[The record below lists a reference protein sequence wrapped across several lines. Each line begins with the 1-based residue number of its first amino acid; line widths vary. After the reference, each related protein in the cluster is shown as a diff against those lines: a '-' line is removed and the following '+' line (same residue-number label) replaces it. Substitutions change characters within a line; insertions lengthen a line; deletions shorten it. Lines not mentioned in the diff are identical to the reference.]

1 MAADDGSATMVST
14 GSIDTARVD
23 QIAETAFGYL
33 SGTIVAG
40 MIYLGDELGL
50 YRALRDAEPL
60 TSEELAQRT
69 RLNERWLREWL
80 RGQAAAGL
88 LDYRGN
94 DRFQLSAEA
103 ALVLADEENPA
114 SLIGAFSDLPE
125 QLLMLNRACD
135 SFRTGIGFTYDDGGE
150 GVARSVE
157 RMLGPW
163 NKTLLITEAL
173 PKLGGV
179 VEKLQAGAKVADVGC
194 GGAIA
199 AIAMAQAFP
208 RSAFHG
214 YDNSTHALRRAAANV
229 EAAGVGNVFVHDIAA
244 EPLPADASFD
254 LITCLDCLHDM
265 ARPDLAAA
273 AIRRAI
279 KPDGVWFIVDIEASA
294 EFEENLANPL
304 APLMY
309 GYSIATCMAS
319 SASTPDGLAL
329 GTVGLPEPK
338 MRELVTAAGF
348 SRFQRVAGLEHPFNA
363 YYEARP

>member
-1 MAADDGSATMVST
+1 MTTTERA
-14 GSIDTARVD
+14 IDPTRVEHL
-23 QIAETAFGYL
+23 AETAFGYL
-33 SGTIVAG
+33 TGAIVAG

-50 YRALRDAEPL
+50 YRTLRGAGPTTSDEAAKL
-60 TSEELAQRT
+60 TGLS
-69 RLNERWLREWL
+69 ERWLREWL
-80 RGQAAAGL
+80 RGQVAAGL
-88 LDYRGN
+88 FDYRGEG
-94 DRFQLSAEA
+94 RYELSAEA

-125 QLLMLNRACD
+125 QLLALKRARD

-163 NKTLLITEAL
+163 NKTALITEAL
-173 PKLGGV
+173 PKLGV
-179 VEKLQAGAKVADVGC
+179 VVDRLNTGARVADVGC

-199 AIAMAQAFP
+199 IISMAQHFP
-208 RSAFHG
+208 KSEFHG
-214 YDNSTHALRRAAANV
+214 YDDSKYALGRAHANIR
-229 EAAGVGNVFVHDIAA
+229 EAGLSNVFVHDIAV

-254 LITCLDCLHDM
+254 LVTCLDCLHDM

-273 AIRRAI
+273 AVRRAI
-279 KPDGVWFIVDIEASA
+279 KPDGVWLIVDIESSA
-294 EFEENLANPL
+294 NFEENLSNPL

-309 GYSIATCMAS
+309 GYSILTCMAS

-329 GTVGLPEPK
+329 GTVGLPEPR